1 MLDVKKAAHMQR
13 ELLRAAVD
21 CCKIGG
27 TIVYSTCSIAAE
39 ENEGVVDYILKRR
52 WVKIV
57 ETGLPVDKEG
67 ITSYEGKT
75 YDPRIKFCRRV
86 YPHMHNMDG
95 FFIAKLIK
103 IKDGPRQLEGEDAEN
118 EAALKKTKVKRQTL
132 ASIPKKKLGKRD
144 RAAIKSGKK
153 LVVKGPRVKSDDNL
167 ETLDEKQHQTAPVK
181 KETAKPQIQKSAPAP
196 KTAPA
201 KQAPAPKKEEP
212 VDALGKRRAE
222 LLAKLAE
229 KKKKLV

>member
-1 MLDVKKAAHMQR
+1 MDVKKAAHMQR

-21 CCKIGG
+21 CCKVGG

-52 WVKIV
+52 WIKIV

-67 ITSYEGKT
+67 ITSYEGKN
-75 YDPRIKFCRRV
+75 YDPRVKLSRRV

-103 IKDGPRQLEGEDAEN
+103 TKDGPRELEGEDAEK
-118 EAALKKTKVKRQTL
+118 EESMKKSKVKRQTL

-144 RAAIKSGKK
+144 RAAIRAGKK
-153 LVVKGPRVKSDDNL
+153 LVVRGPRVRLEDNA
-167 ETLDEKQHQTAPVK
+167 EKMDEKQLQDAPVLKGAK
-181 KETAKPQIQKSAPAP
+181 KPDAAVKVAEKKAAKPTPQQD
-196 KTAPA
+196 
-201 KQAPAPKKEEP
+201 EP
-212 VDALGKRRAE
+212 LSKRKAE

-229 KKKKLV
+229 KRKKLV

>member
-1 MLDVKKAAHMQR
+1 MQR

-21 CCKIGG
+21 CCKVGG

-52 WVKIV
+52 FIKIV

-67 ITSYEGKT
+67 ITSYEGKN
-75 YDPRIKFCRRV
+75 YDPRVRLSRRV

-103 IKDGPRQLEGEDAEN
+103 TKDGARALNPEEAEL
-118 EAALKKTKVKRQTL
+118 EAAHKKSKVKRQTL

-153 LVVKGPRVKSDDNL
+153 LVVRGPRVKSDVNP
-167 ETLDEKQHQTAPVK
+167 EQLDEKQHHKEPVL
-181 KETAKPQIQKSAPAP
+181 KETAKPAPA
-196 KTAPA
+196 
-201 KQAPAPKKEEP
+201 APKKPIKENKQPVKAPAEP
-212 VDALGKRRAE
+212 AEVLSKRRAE
-222 LLAKLAE
+222 LLTKLAE

>member
-1 MLDVKKAAHMQR
+1 MDVKKAAHMQR

-52 WVKIV
+52 WIKIV

-67 ITSYEGKT
+67 ITSYEGKN
-75 YDPRIKFCRRV
+75 YDPRVKFSRRV

-103 IKDGPRQLEGEDAEN
+103 TKDGPRQLEGEDAEK
-118 EAALKKTKVKRQTL
+118 EESLKKSKVKRQTL

-144 RAAIKSGKK
+144 RAAIRAGKK
-153 LVVKGPRVKSDDNL
+153 LVVRGPRVRSDV
-167 ETLDEKQHQTAPVK
+167 EPEKLDEKQHHDVPVLKSAKKPIAPVK
-181 KETAKPQIQKSAPAP
+181 VLEQNVIK
-196 KTAPA
+196 PA
-201 KQAPAPKKEEP
+201 KTEP
-212 VDALGKRRAE
+212 TEPLSKRKAE

-229 KKKKLV
+229 KRKKLV